1 MFPSFVVWSCR
12 CCCGSGQGPMLQWW
26 KQKLLTVLMY
36 WAKMPGI
43 PVIIYINIYIYK
55 LNNRHGYWT
64 KKHCAKSSNPPTIL
78 KFRILFAPT
87 GSPERRGGRVQKP
100 SNLSPTFPASPGL
113 SSLWRAVGAIGKKP
127 KAPESSRLGEVIV
140 ELRVAIQLW
149 FTLSNLAM
157 RQACILCPRSAY
169 IAYFWESGACKWAL
183 CRPHYDRNLTWKN
196 YQSYQLMDWP
206 DNPRLVSA
214 WLPLENI

>member
-1 MFPSFVVWSCR
+1 
-12 CCCGSGQGPMLQWW
+12 
-26 KQKLLTVLMY
+26 
-36 WAKMPGI
+36 MPGI
-43 PVIIYINIYIYK
+43 PVIIYINIYIYIFV
-55 LNNRHGYWT
+55 LDILYIT
-64 KKHCAKSSNPPTIL
+64 LCKHNPRIL
-78 KFRILFAPT
+78 KLKTRLFAPT

-113 SSLWRAVGAIGKKP
+113 SSLWRAVGAIGDKP

-140 ELRVAIQLW
+140 ELRFSCDSVVIHPFKFGNA
-149 FTLSNLAM
+149 T
-157 RQACILCPRSAY
+157 CILFPRSAY

-214 WLPLENI
+214 WLPWENI